1 MDTIYAN
8 RFSITT
14 NETHDVFLTFY
25 LDVPE
30 YDEANKF
37 NGMKTLEQK
46 MVIMT
51 DAAYNNF
58 RNMLDEAEA
67 KIETKEEAK

>member
-14 NETHDVFLTFY
+14 NEQQEAFLIFY
-25 LDVPE
+25 LDIPK
-30 YDEANKF
+30 YDDENKF
-37 NGMKTLEQK
+37 VGMETLQKT

-51 DAAYNNF
+51 DEAYNNF
-58 RNMLDEAEA
+58 RNMLDEAES
-67 KIETKEEAK
+67 KEESEK